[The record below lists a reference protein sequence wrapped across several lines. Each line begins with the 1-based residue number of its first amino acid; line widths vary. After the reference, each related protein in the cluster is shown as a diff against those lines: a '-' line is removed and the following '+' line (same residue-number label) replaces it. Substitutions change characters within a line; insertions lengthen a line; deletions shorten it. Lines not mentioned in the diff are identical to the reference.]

1 MTQGVP
7 NFSLSW
13 LSSED
18 DDKWLTSSLESEFMK
33 DFNEN
38 VGQQRWHP
46 SGRFQQV
53 MNINM

>member
-18 DDKWLTSSLESEFMK
+18 DDEWLTSSLESEFMK
-33 DFNEN
+33 DFNANEVCMN
-38 VGQQRWHP
+38 GV
-46 SGRFQQV
+46 SGDVLSCYDIKR
-53 MNINM
+53 